1 MTESKASIG
10 STVQVM
16 AQTPATIDF
25 SQRPLRRRGISRVA
39 TWVLS
44 VSVVALAGC
53 ASTTGTS
60 TNQANWLDP
69 QGSRNAKADIDAL
82 DPVTAIAAAQHP
94 LTRQALTHLG
104 INYRY
109 GGKAPDQG
117 FDCSGLI
124 YYSAQESL
132 GLKLPRRSADL
143 ARVGQKVDRQELA
156 VGDLVF
162 FNTLGRRYSHVGIYL
177 GNELF
182 VHAPSSGGEV
192 RVENMTKSYW
202 ASRYNGARRIDP
214 ILLADRLASR

>member
-1 MTESKASIG
+1 MIENKASIG
-10 STVQVM
+10 SPVQVM
-16 AQTPATIDF
+16 AQNPATIDF
-25 SQRPLRRRGISRVA
+25 SQRTLRRGATSRVA

-44 VSVVALAGC
+44 VSVVVLAGC

-192 RVENMTKSYW
+192 RVENMSKRYW

-214 ILLADRLASR
+214 ILLADRLAS

>member
-1 MTESKASIG
+1 
-10 STVQVM
+10 M
-16 AQTPATIDF
+16 AQNPTTIDF
-25 SQRPLRRRGISRVA
+25 SQRPLRPGTMSRVA

-44 VSVVALAGC
+44 VSVVLLAGC

-60 TNQANWLDP
+60 ANQANWLDP
-69 QGSRNAKADIDAL
+69 QGSRNARADIDAL

-109 GGKAPDQG
+109 GGKAPEQG

-124 YYSAQESL
+124 YYSAKESL
-132 GLKLPRRSADL
+132 GLKLPRRSVEL
-143 ARVGQKVDRQELA
+143 ARVGQKVNRQELA
-156 VGDLVF
+156 IGDLVF

-182 VHAPSSGGEV
+182 VHAPSSGGGV
-192 RVENMTKSYW
+192 RVENMTKDYW
-202 ASRYNGARRIDP
+202 VARYNGARRIDP
-214 ILLADRLASR
+214 ILLAYRS

>member
-10 STVQVM
+10 SPVQVM
-16 AQTPATIDF
+16 AQNPAMIDF
-25 SQRPLRRRGISRVA
+25 SQRLLRRGGISRVA

-44 VSVVALAGC
+44 VSVVVLAGC
-53 ASTTGTS
+53 AGTTGTS

>member
-202 ASRYNGARRIDP
+202 AIRYNGARRIDP